1 MKYSDIMG
9 KKKVIIMGAAGRDF
23 HDFNSLFRDNSDVKV
38 VAFTAEQIPG
48 IAGRVYPKELAGKG
62 YPQGI
67 KIYPEKELT
76 KLIKEN
82 NVDEVYLSYSDLNYN
97 VVGNKIAAVQAAG
110 AKFCLANPENTMLK
124 SKKPVIAITAVRTGV
139 GKSPC
144 TRQVIDLLHRINMGM
159 RTVVVRH
166 PMPYGDL
173 AKQAV
178 QRYSSI
184 EDLITNKCTVEEM
197 EEYEP
202 HIQRGNI
209 VYAGVDYH
217 AILKQAEKEA
227 DVIIWDGGNN
237 DLSFFKPD
245 LHICLVDCLRPG
257 HEVSYYPGETNL
269 RMADIIILNK
279 STKAKPADI
288 EMIMKNVKAANPK
301 AVVMK
306 GELIVTADN
315 PEALKGKRALVVE
328 DGPTLTHGGMR
339 IGAGVLAV
347 ERNGGY
353 TINARPSAVGSLVD
367 VYNKYPHMSMA
378 LPAMGYSKK
387 QLKDLE
393 ETIAATQCDVVVI
406 GTPVDLR
413 KYIKIDKPTVKVTYT
428 FKSLT
433 EPGMEKI
440 LRDFVASKMK

>member
-1 MKYSDIMG
+1 M

-23 HDFNSLFRDNSDVKV
+23 HDFNCLFRGNSDVKV
-38 VAFTAEQIPG
+38 IAFTAEQIPG
-48 IAGRVYPKELAGKG
+48 IDNRSYPKELAGKG
-62 YPQGI
+62 YPSGI
-67 KIYPEKELT
+67 KIHPEAKLT
-76 KLIKEN
+76 QLIQEN
-82 NVDEVYLSYSDLNYN
+82 DVDDVYLSYSDLSYG
-97 VVGNKIAAVQAAG
+97 VVGNKIATVQAAG
-110 AKFCLANPENTMLK
+110 ARFCFANPEHTMLK
-124 SKKPVIAITAVRTGV
+124 SKKPVIAVTAVRTGV

-144 TRQVIDLLHRINMGM
+144 TRRIIELLKRVNMGM
-159 RTVVVRH
+159 RIAVVRH

-173 AKQAV
+173 VKQAV
-178 QRYSSI
+178 QRYSSM
-184 EDLITNKCTVEEM
+184 EDMIANKCTIEEM

-209 VYAGVDYH
+209 LYAGVDYH
-217 AILKQAEKEA
+217 EILKQAEKEA

-257 HEVSYYPGETNL
+257 HEVAYYPGETNL
-269 RMADIIILNK
+269 RIADVIILNK
-279 STKAKPADI
+279 STG
-288 EMIMKNVKAANPK
+288 ANPSDIDLIK
-301 AVVMK
+301 KNIERVNPNAIVMK

-315 PEALKGKRALVVE
+315 PEAIKGKRALVVE

-339 IGAGVLAV
+339 TGAGVIAV
-347 ERNGGY
+347 QRYGGY
-353 TINARPSAVGSLVD
+353 TINPRPNVVGSLVD
-367 VYNKYPHMSMA
+367 VFNKYPHLTMA

-393 ETIAATQCDVVVI
+393 ETIASTSCDIVVI

-413 KYIKIDKPTVKVTYT
+413 RYIKIEKPTVKVTYN

-433 EPGMEKI
+433 EPGMEKV
-440 LRDFVASKMK
+440 LRDFVAEKM